1 MPPAKVPL
9 VNAEAATPPV
19 YARACASRRAAFVAG
34 MRDSIGSPA
43 LVLGASFVGFGSLLY
58 ELDIGLLLG
67 FLSIVT
73 TWALP
78 AQVATIEMFAR
89 GAPLFAVFIA
99 AALINFRF
107 LPMTVAMLP
116 LLRQPGRPAWRLYIL
131 AHFIAV
137 TTWVLVM
144 LRGPEMPPDQ
154 RLPYFWGGV
163 AMVIPAALLGTA
175 IGYIAAGAVPPQVTQ
190 GLIFLNPVFFMLV
203 LLVDLRQRARVY
215 ALLLGAALGPAL
227 HAVTPTWGLLIAGLI
242 GGSVAFFGDRLLTSR
257 SSRRG

>member
-1 MPPAKVPL
+1 VT
-9 VNAEAATPPV
+9 AEAGSPASPPV

-34 MRDSIGSPA
+34 MKDSIGSPA

-58 ELDIGLLLG
+58 ELDISLWLG
-67 FLSIVT
+67 YLSIVT

-78 AQVATIEMFAR
+78 AQVATVEMFAR

-99 AALINFRF
+99 VALINFRF

-116 LLRQPGRPAWRLYIL
+116 LLRQSGARTWRLYVV

-144 LRGPEMPPDQ
+144 LRGPEMPPEQ

-163 AMVIPAALLGTA
+163 AMVIPAALVGTT
-175 IGYIAAGAVPPQVTQ
+175 IGYVAAGAVPPQVTH

-203 LLVDLRQRARVY
+203 LLVDLRQRARAY
-215 ALLLGAALGPAL
+215 ALLLGAVLGPAL
-227 HAVTPTWGLLIAGLI
+227 HALTPTWGLLLAGLA
-242 GGSVAFFGDRLLTSR
+242 GGTAAFAADRILGAGKA
-257 SSRRG
+257 RRG

>member
-1 MPPAKVPL
+1 MTT
-9 VNAEAATPPV
+9 EAGSPPV

-58 ELDIGLLLG
+58 ELDISLLLG

-78 AQVATIEMFAR
+78 AQVASVEMFAR
-89 GAPLFAVFIA
+89 GAPLFAVFVA
-99 AALINFRF
+99 VALINFRF

-116 LLRQPGRPAWRLYIL
+116 LLRQPGKPTWWLYVQ

-154 RLPYFWGGV
+154 RPPYFWGGV
-163 AMVIPAALLGTA
+163 TMVIPAALIGTT
-175 IGYIAAGAVPPQVTQ
+175 IGYIAAGAVPPQVTH

-203 LLVDLRQRARVY
+203 LLVDLRQRARAY
-215 ALLLGAALGPAL
+215 ALLLGAVLGPAL
-227 HAVTPTWGLLIAGLI
+227 HAATPTWSLLIAGLV
-242 GGSVAFFGDRLLTSR
+242 GGTVAFLGDRALAAR
-257 SSRRG
+257 SAGRG

>member
-1 MPPAKVPL
+1 MT
-9 VNAEAATPPV
+9 AEAGSPPD

-58 ELDIGLLLG
+58 ELDIGLWLG
-67 FLSIVT
+67 YLSIVT

-78 AQVATIEMFAR
+78 AQVATVEMFAR
-89 GAPLFAVFIA
+89 GAPLVAVFVA
-99 AALINFRF
+99 VALINFRF

-116 LLRQPGRPAWRLYIL
+116 LLRQPGQRARRLYLL

-144 LRGPEMPPDQ
+144 LRGPEMPPEQ
-154 RLPYFWGGV
+154 RRPYFWGGV
-163 AMVIPAALLGTA
+163 AMVIPAALAGTT
-175 IGYIAAGAVPPQVTQ
+175 IGYVAAGAVPPQVTH

-203 LLVDLRQRARVY
+203 LLVDLRQRARAY
-215 ALLLGAALGPAL
+215 SLLLGAALGPLL
-227 HAVTPTWGLLIAGLI
+227 HDLTPTWGLLMAGLI
-242 GGSVAFFGDRLLTSR
+242 GGTAAFLADRVLSAR
-257 SSRRG
+257 DVRRG

>member
-1 MPPAKVPL
+1 MTSEPAS
-9 VNAEAATPPV
+9 PPV

-58 ELDIGLLLG
+58 ELDISLLLG

-78 AQVATIEMFAR
+78 AQVASVEMFAR
-89 GAPLFAVFIA
+89 GAPLFAVFVA
-99 AALINFRF
+99 VALINFRF

-116 LLRQPGRPAWRLYIL
+116 LLRQSGRPIWQLYVQ

-163 AMVIPAALLGTA
+163 TMVIPAALLGTTL
-175 IGYIAAGAVPPQVTQ
+175 GYVAAGAVPVQVTQ

-203 LLVDLRQRARVY
+203 LLVDLRQQSRAY
-215 ALLLGAALGPAL
+215 ALLLGAGLGPVL
-227 HAVTPTWGLLIAGLI
+227 HALTPTWGLLIAGLI
-242 GGSVAFFGDRLLTSR
+242 GGTAAFFGDRMLASR
-257 SSRRG
+257 GARRG